1 MWLEGKLVQ
10 LEFLDTASETWIT
23 VKWSDTV
30 LVHGRKL
37 HVVIVGEDLD
47 VFIHVHPDD
56 FQPVGDDATAFT
68 VSSTFPR
75 GGQYVVALQYALIAE
90 VQELCIAEAA
100 GHFHSY
106 LNCPNPWPC
115 AFPLVS
121 NLLHLAVTSSAQD
134 AMTPFVEDLQVSKTV
149 APLLMTG
156 TDQYIHPIKCAENEA
171 ACDASP
177 STCYTVTLAANSI
190 ASMITGQTTEQTSG
204 TVPLNTCL
212 YIHVELMLHP
222 VFEAGFNGIGGVH
235 WWRALIGELEEAG
248 TIDGFTDSSGS
259 GATLT
264 PYLDAEA
271 HLVFVHQDL
280 QTVQHLH
287 ALAADAVT
295 SKLGNIYDTL
305 DLLGCVLWH
314 DPQRAVPEE
323 FGPAVAA
330 IGTFTKAGESTLSF
344 NDEKRADFIAG
355 VAMSAVVRT
364 SDVAI
369 QEVTDVEAAEARLR
383 SLLEE
388 MHGLSIQFIIATANE
403 EAATQASSALEQ
415 SITDGTFQAQLAQ
428 SEAYDTV
435 EVSDFTA
442 EIIIERNSVEELAHP
457 PPFVA
462 ASSPDGAS
470 QDDNMPI
477 YISATAGALL
487 IVGLTAP
494 VHVCALQDL
503 DWSPCGKYLVSC
515 SAKSSTTMVVWN
527 VATGEATPLRASLGG
542 IYLVRWSPCGSYVF
556 AAFSTGQF
564 MVLETHTWTHEKW
577 GSVGDGCVKHACW
590 GPSKATPTLLLAL
603 DKPVG
608 GVQVLSLQFSSPA
621 PLLNAHLLPLPLK
634 EIDVEGSELRVTKIA
649 WDLTGSRLALLLGDL
664 ADALGY
670 DAQVVTRELGR
681 WHFMLQKLSQCL
693 QATL

>member
-1 MWLEGKLVQ
+1 MSNLALFALLYLGLLPSKTSSSHLSQTFEDFTLPSGKPCTAENSHDPDRGHDLFRASFVDFVVPAAGYNSSLTFK

-212 YIHVELMLHP
+212 YIHVE
-222 VFEAGFNGIGGVH
+222 
-235 WWRALIGELEEAG
+235 
-248 TIDGFTDSSGS
+248 FTDSSGS

-330 IGTFTKAGESTLSF
+330 IGTFTKAGTYKLFVTTTTGNTWMLHPSFQRPFHFTRPSSSPPPHLPPPPTPPPNSLSLPPPCSPPFVTSPPPATSPLTGGAPISSLQGSLTLRGESTLSF

-487 IVGLTAP
+487 IVGLGAGGAWYRHRRCQARGVIPLHQMSDEGTS
-494 VHVCALQDL
+494 HDGTKAL
-503 DWSPCGKYLVSC
+503 S
-515 SAKSSTTMVVWN
+515 N
-527 VATGEATPLRASLGG
+527 
-542 IYLVRWSPCGSYVF
+542 
-556 AAFSTGQF
+556 
-564 MVLETHTWTHEKW
+564 
-577 GSVGDGCVKHACW
+577 
-590 GPSKATPTLLLAL
+590 
-603 DKPVG
+603 
-608 GVQVLSLQFSSPA
+608 
-621 PLLNAHLLPLPLK
+621 
-634 EIDVEGSELRVTKIA
+634 DVEECHELESTRTVRRDA
-649 WDLTGSRLALLLGDL
+649 W
-664 ADALGY
+664 
-670 DAQVVTRELGR
+670 
-681 WHFMLQKLSQCL
+681 
-693 QATL
+693 